1 MMVPFR
7 RKIPG
12 VRLAGLILLAACR
25 GAEPPRA
32 EVQASAVSTELPVI
46 LVVGTSVT
54 AGLGVDPSEA
64 YPALLQQMVDSAGFH
79 YRVVNAGNSGETSA
93 GMVRRMEWL
102 LRRPIAVLVLETGGN
117 DGLRGLD
124 PDSLRDNIEAGVR
137 LARRQ
142 RPPPAVLLLGMEA
155 PPNLGEAYTARFRGA
170 FRSAARDLGVP
181 LVPFV
186 LQGVGGID
194 SLNQADGIH
203 PTAAGHRILAATVW
217 SALQP
222 LLTRG
227 GSTP

>member
-1 MMVPFR
+1 MMDRFR
-7 RKIPG
+7 RKIPPTC
-12 VRLAGLILLAACR
+12 LAGLALLAACAGGER
-25 GAEPPRA
+25 PKSDAAAAGA
-32 EVQASAVSTELPVI
+32 STPAPVI
-46 LVVGTSVT
+46 LVVGTSIT

-64 YPALLQQMVDSAGFH
+64 YPAILQQKIDSAGFH

-93 GMVRRMEWL
+93 GVVRRMEWL
-102 LRRPIAVLVLETGGN
+102 LRQPIAVLILETGGN

-124 PDSLRDNIEAGVR
+124 PDSLRDNIEASVR

-142 RPPPAVLLLGMEA
+142 TPPPAVLLLGMEA
-155 PPNLGEAYTARFRGA
+155 PPNLGPGYTARFREA
-170 FRSAARDLGVP
+170 FRAASRELDVP

-217 SALQP
+217 TALLP
-222 LLTRG
+222 LLEEGGHTR
-227 GSTP
+227 

>member
-1 MMVPFR
+1 MMDWFR
-7 RKIPG
+7 RKIPPIS
-12 VRLAGLILLAACR
+12 LAGLALLAACGGGER
-25 GAEPPRA
+25 PNGAPESA
-32 EVQASAVSTELPVI
+32 GASTVAPVI
-46 LVVGTSVT
+46 LVVGTSIT

-64 YPALLQQMVDSAGFH
+64 YPALLQQKLDSAGYH

-93 GMVRRMEWL
+93 GVVRRMEWL
-102 LRRPIAVLVLETGGN
+102 LRQPIAVLILETGGN

-124 PDSLRDNIEAGVR
+124 PDSLRDNIEAAVR

-155 PPNLGEAYTARFRGA
+155 PPNLGPAYTARFREA
-170 FRSAARDLGVP
+170 FRAAARELGVP

-186 LQGVGGID
+186 LQGVAGVD

-217 SALQP
+217 SALLP
-222 LLTRG
+222 LLNKG
-227 GSTP
+227 GTAP